1 MIILAMAC
9 LGRTENLKKSL
20 EEALMELRDLK
31 SERFG
36 NHLTLQFM
44 NNRMNVWNVPYILSM
59 VFCIEIPTIV

>member
-44 NNRMNVWNVPYILSM
+44 NNRMNV
-59 VFCIEIPTIV
+59 